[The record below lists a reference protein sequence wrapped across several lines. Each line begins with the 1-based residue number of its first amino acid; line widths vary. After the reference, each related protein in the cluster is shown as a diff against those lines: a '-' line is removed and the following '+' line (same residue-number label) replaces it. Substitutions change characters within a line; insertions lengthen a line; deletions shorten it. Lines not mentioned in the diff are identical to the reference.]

1 MWYVIF
7 SIICSVSVGIL
18 LKIAKRFQ
26 VNIFQIITWN
36 YATAFGLTYIFY
48 KPQIK
53 ESIEKI
59 PVELLLSLAILLPIV
74 FLFQNASIKNSGIVK
89 TDIAQRLSL
98 FIPILA
104 SYFIF
109 AETFNNYKIIGLVFG
124 FSAIFFTLSK
134 KSEHKNSEVNWIYPT
149 LVLFGFGIID
159 TLFKRVASL
168 NAVPFTTLLFFIF
181 CGALLLSILIVLYKV
196 IIQKETIKLENS
208 YWGIGIGILN
218 FGNILFYLNAHK
230 ALQNNPSTVFAGMN
244 MGVIILGSI
253 AGILIFKE
261 KLSQLNYIGIFLAI
275 LSIICI
281 TLSLL
286 E

>member
-7 SIICSVSVGIL
+7 SVICSVSVGIL
-18 LKIAKRFQ
+18 LKIAKRFEL
-26 VNIFQIITWN
+26 NIFQIIAWN
-36 YATAFGLTYIFY
+36 YFTAFGLTYIFF

-53 ESIEKI
+53 ESIVKI
-59 PVELLLSLAILLPIV
+59 PIELLLSLAILLPIV

-159 TLFKRVASL
+159 TLFKRVATL
-168 NAVPFTTLLFFIF
+168 NSIPFTTFLFFIF

-196 IIQKETIKLENS
+196 IIQKETIKFENS

-218 FGNILFYLNAHK
+218 FGNIVFYLNAHK

-253 AGILIFKE
+253 VGIILFKE
-261 KLSQLNYIGIFLAI
+261 NLSKLNYIGIFLAI
-275 LSIICI
+275 VSIIFI
-281 TLSLL
+281 SISQYQ
-286 E
+286 

>member
-1 MWYVIF
+1 MWYVIL

-36 YATAFGLTYIFY
+36 YAIAFVLTYVIF
-48 KPQIK
+48 KPQVQ
-53 ESIEKI
+53 ESLEQI
-59 PVELLLSLAILLPIV
+59 PIELLVSLSILLPIV
-74 FLFQNASIKNSGIVK
+74 FLFQNASIKNIGIVK

-109 AETFNNYKIIGLVFG
+109 NETFTVYKIIGLILG

-134 KSEHKNSEVNWIYPT
+134 KTEIKNSNINWIYPL

-159 TLFKRVASL
+159 TLFKRVATISEI
-168 NAVPFTTLLFFIF
+168 PFTTILFFIF
-181 CGALLLSILIVLYKV
+181 GGALLLSILIVIYKV
-196 IIQKETIKLENS
+196 IIQKETIKLES
-208 YWGIGIGILN
+208 GYWGIGIGILN

-230 ALQNNPSTVFAGMN
+230 AMQNNPSTVFAGMN

-261 KLSQLNYIGIFLAI
+261 KLSKLNYIGIFLAI

>member
-1 MWYVIF
+1 MWYVIL

-36 YATAFGLTYIFY
+36 YATAFVLTYLIF
-48 KPQIK
+48 KPQVQ
-53 ESIEKI
+53 ESLEQI
-59 PVELLLSLAILLPIV
+59 PIELLVSLSILLPIV
-74 FLFQNASIKNSGIVK
+74 FLFQNASIKNIGIVK

-109 AETFNNYKIIGLVFG
+109 NETFTVYKIIGLILG

-134 KSEHKNSEVNWIYPT
+134 KTEIKNSNINWIYPL

-159 TLFKRVASL
+159 TLFKRVATISEI
-168 NAVPFTTLLFFIF
+168 PFTTILFFIF
-181 CGALLLSILIVLYKV
+181 GGALLLSILIVLCKV
-196 IIQKETIKLENS
+196 IIQKETIKLESS

-230 ALQNNPSTVFAGMN
+230 AMQNNPSTVFAGMN

-261 KLSQLNYIGIFLAI
+261 KLSKLNYIGIFLAI

>member
-1 MWYVIF
+1 MWYVIL

-36 YATAFGLTYIFY
+36 YATAFVLTYVIF
-48 KPQIK
+48 KPQVQ
-53 ESIEKI
+53 ESLEQI
-59 PVELLLSLAILLPIV
+59 PIELLVSLSILLPIV
-74 FLFQNASIKNSGIVK
+74 FLFQNASIKNIGIVK

-109 AETFNNYKIIGLVFG
+109 NETFTVYKIIGLILG

-134 KSEHKNSEVNWIYPT
+134 KTEIKNSNINWIYPL

-159 TLFKRVASL
+159 TLFKRVATISEI
-168 NAVPFTTLLFFIF
+168 PFTTILFFIF
-181 CGALLLSILIVLYKV
+181 GGALLLSILIIIYKF

-261 KLSQLNYIGIFLAI
+261 KLSKLNYIGIFLAI

>member
-1 MWYVIF
+1 MWYVIL

-36 YATAFGLTYIFY
+36 YATAFVLTYLIF
-48 KPQIK
+48 KPQVQ
-53 ESIEKI
+53 ESLEQI
-59 PVELLLSLAILLPIV
+59 PIELLVSLSILLPIV
-74 FLFQNASIKNSGIVK
+74 FLFQNASIKNIGIVK

-109 AETFNNYKIIGLVFG
+109 NETFTVYKIIGLILG

-134 KSEHKNSEVNWIYPT
+134 KTEIKNSNINWIYPL

-159 TLFKRVASL
+159 TLFKRVATISEI
-168 NAVPFTTLLFFIF
+168 PFTTILFFIF
-181 CGALLLSILIVLYKV
+181 GGALLLSILIVLYKV
-196 IIQKETIKLENS
+196 FIQKETIKLEGS

-261 KLSQLNYIGIFLAI
+261 KLSKLNYIGIFLAI